1 MALFLLDSGGYTIKS
16 GFSTSPPSLRYN
28 CVGKMK
34 RSSVVTHC
42 PLSLRGFHEVCRAV
56 ERGVIVDPQLQSK
69 IWGKVFKQVTP
80 SETSLVMSL
89 PIYTP
94 KTVLRWVDEIVFEH
108 FGFTRFARRS
118 TGVKGTVLLLDLGF
132 SGSTVIPVIDGFP
145 INYATKRVSVGGK
158 LITNYL
164 KREISFR
171 HYDMTDETWLVSDI
185 KEKVCRVSTD
195 FLGEMRR
202 MQDGK
207 IPPVNYVLPESQ
219 HEDGHVQASDEDIST
234 KQVLSLNNLCITPS
248 ELLFTP
254 SDISL
259 HEAGIAQAILE
270 SISCLDSHTHS
281 ELLQNIVVTGGS
293 AMFKGLKERL

>member
-1 MALFLLDSGGYTIKS
+1 MALFLLDSGGHTLKS
-16 GFSTSPPSLRYN
+16 GFSTSHPALHHN

-34 RSSVVTHC
+34 RSSVVTHS
-42 PLSLRGFHEVCRAV
+42 PLSLRGFHEVCRPV

-80 SETSLVMSL
+80 SETSLVVSL

-108 FGFTRFARRS
+108 FGFSKFVRRS
-118 TGVKGTVLLLDLGF
+118 TGVRGTALLVDLGF
-132 SGSTVIPVIDGFP
+132 SGSTVIPVLDGFP

-158 LITNYL
+158 VITNYL

-185 KEKVCRVSTD
+185 KEKVCRVSGE
-195 FLGEMRR
+195 FLAEMKR
-202 MQDGK
+202 MQDGSVA
-207 IPPVNYVLPESQ
+207 PVNYVLPDTQS
-219 HEDGHVQASDEDIST
+219 EDGHVQSTGEDISA
-234 KQVLSLNNLCITPS
+234 KQVLSLNNLCISPS

-254 SDISL
+254 SDIGL
-259 HEAGIAQAILE
+259 HEAGIAHAILE
-270 SISCLDSHTHS
+270 SISCLDSHTHTD
-281 ELLQNIVVTGGS
+281 LLQNIVVTGGS
-293 AMFKGLKERL
+293 ALFRGLKDRL